1 MSQDIDWRPEQVAQA
16 AKKADD
22 AGESAA
28 KTRLSSIAVAGNS
41 QEILDSLIGEMN
53 NLADQIAFAAAG
65 ISHVVT
71 EVNQAFIRVEAD
83 NQDIA
88 KSAILLS

>member
-22 AGESAA
+22 AGESTT
-28 KTRLSSIAVAGNS
+28 KTRLSSIAAAGSS

-83 NQDIA
+83 NQDLA

>member
-1 MSQDIDWRPEQVAQA
+1 MSQEIEWHPEQVAQ
-16 AKKADD
+16 ADD
-22 AGESAA
+22 AGESAT
-28 KTRLSSIAVAGNS
+28 KTRLSSIPAAGSS

-65 ISHVVT
+65 ISHAVT
-71 EVNQAFIRVEAD
+71 EANQAFIRVEAD

-88 KSAILLS
+88 TSAILSS

>member
-28 KTRLSSIAVAGNS
+28 KTRLSSIAAAGSS
-41 QEILDSLIGEMN
+41 QEILDSLIGEIN

>member
-1 MSQDIDWRPEQVAQA
+1 MTPEKVRQKHDSLQSQLLA
-16 AKKADD
+16 AARK
-22 AGESAA
+22 
-28 KTRLSSIAVAGNS
+28 
-41 QEILDSLIGEMN
+41 ILDSLIGEMN

-65 ISHVVT
+65 ISHAVT

-88 KSAILLS
+88 KSAILSS

>member
-28 KTRLSSIAVAGNS
+28 KTRLFSIPAAGSS
-41 QEILDSLIGEMN
+41 QEILDSLIDEMN

-65 ISHVVT
+65 ISHAVT

-88 KSAILLS
+88 KSVILLS

>member
-1 MSQDIDWRPEQVAQA
+1 
-16 AKKADD
+16 
-22 AGESAA
+22 
-28 KTRLSSIAVAGNS
+28 
-41 QEILDSLIGEMN
+41 MN
-53 NLADQIAFAAAG
+53 NLADQIAVAAAG
-65 ISHVVT
+65 ISHAVT